1 MTPECEQELL
11 IDVGVIK
18 ESVERIE
25 ANMVT
30 HDQCEAKR
38 ERDRRQTSN
47 GALTT
52 YRDRTWRLT
61 TIFLAI
67 AGTGAMTGIVTWLL
81 IR

>member
-1 MTPECEQELL
+1 MTPESEAKLL
-11 IDVGVIK
+11 ADVAVTKDNVEDIK
-18 ESVERIE
+18 

-30 HDQCEAKR
+30 HDQCKAKR

-61 TIFLAI
+61 TIVLAI
-67 AGTGAMTGIVTWLL
+67 VGTGTMTGFVTWLL
-81 IR
+81 NR